1 MSIGAITK
9 QLAAEALG
17 NQMAEVMEG
26 LRPNETRTGETT
38 EPESLTA
45 VVMAQVQAMQNALKE
60 DQELLVLCTV
70 GPTTLRVL
78 ELYAPSPKLLV
89 VTGAEGERG
98 IARIISPVE
107 AVQLVCRPVPVKP
120 EAKPVR
126 VRMVAG
132 KPKAK

>member
-1 MSIGAITK
+1 MGIGAITK

-17 NQMAEVMEG
+17 NQMKDVMEG
-26 LRPNETRTGETT
+26 LRPAEAPATVA
-38 EPESLTA
+38 EPESLSA
-45 VVMAQVQAMQNALKE
+45 VVMAEVQAMQGALKE

-78 ELYAPSPKLLV
+78 ELFAPSPKLLV
-89 VTGAEGERG
+89 ITGAEGERG

-107 AVQLVCRPVPVKP
+107 SVQLVCRPIAVKP

-126 VRMVAG
+126 VRMVSG

>member
-26 LRPNETRTGETT
+26 LRPNEPRTGETT

-120 EAKPVR
+120 EAKAVR
-126 VRMVAG
+126 VRMVTG

>member
-1 MSIGAITK
+1 MGIGAITK

-17 NQMAEVMEG
+17 NQMKEVMDG
-26 LRPNETRTGETT
+26 LRPGDAATPSA
-38 EPESLTA
+38 EPESLTG

-60 DQELLVLCTV
+60 DQELLVHCTV

-89 VTGAEGERG
+89 ITGAEGERG

-107 AVQLVCRPVPVKP
+107 SVQLVCRPVAVKP
-120 EAKPVR
+120 DTKPVR
-126 VRMVAG
+126 VRMVTGKA
-132 KPKAK
+132 KPK

>member
-1 MSIGAITK
+1 MGIGAITK

-17 NQMAEVMEG
+17 NQMNELMEG
-26 LRPNETRTGETT
+26 LRPGETPAASP
-38 EPESLTA
+38 EPDSLSA

-89 VTGAEGERG
+89 ITGAEGERG

-107 AVQLVCRPVPVKP
+107 SVQLVCRPIAVKP

>member
-1 MSIGAITK
+1 MSIGAIK

-17 NQMAEVMEG
+17 NQVKEVIEG
-26 LRPNETRTGETT
+26 LRPGEAAGP
-38 EPESLTA
+38 EPESLSA

-60 DQELLVLCTV
+60 DQELLVLCTA
-70 GPTTLRVL
+70 GATTLRVL

-89 VTGAEGERG
+89 ITGAEGERG

-107 AVQLVCRPVPVKP
+107 AVQLICRPIGVKP
-120 EAKPVR
+120 NAKPVR

-132 KPKAK
+132 KGK

>member
-1 MSIGAITK
+1 MGIGAITK

-26 LRPNETRTGETT
+26 LRPSETPAANA
-38 EPESLTA
+38 EPESLTG
-45 VVMAQVQAMQNALKE
+45 VVMAQVHAMQNALKE

-89 VTGAEGERG
+89 ITGAEGERG

-107 AVQLVCRPVPVKP
+107 SVQLVCRPVPVKP
-120 EAKPVR
+120 ESKPVR

-132 KPKAK
+132 KTKAK

>member
-17 NQMAEVMEG
+17 NQVMEVMEG
-26 LRPNETRTGETT
+26 LRPGETPAA
-38 EPESLTA
+38 EPDSLSA
-45 VVMAQVQAMQNALKE
+45 IVMAQVQAMQNALKE

-89 VTGAEGERG
+89 ITGAEGERG
-98 IARIISPVE
+98 IARIISAPE
-107 AVQLVCRPVPVKP
+107 SVQLVCRPIPVKP

-126 VRMVAG
+126 VRIVAG
-132 KPKAK
+132 KPTAKAPR